1 MFGARFHSIYIKRR
15 FKCPD
20 SFVNDKWMDFSLFS
34 ELPVWNYD
42 GSSTYQAQGENSD
55 VYLYPVAIYKD
66 PFRGGNHILVM

>member
-1 MFGARFHSIYIKRR
+1 MPRFFCESK
-15 FKCPD
+15 
-20 SFVNDKWMDFSLFS
+20 SMNFSLFP

-42 GSSTYQAQGENSD
+42 GSSTYQALGENSD